1 MIDNDSTVTTS
12 LVSSET
18 SFEENIT
25 RQIRDDIDI
34 VEKTVNRVRGKQID
48 SARGSRKISIC

>member
-34 VEKTVNRVRGKQID
+34 VEKTVNRV
-48 SARGSRKISIC
+48 